1 MMPFGLCTATH
12 THTDTLKHT
21 NYMLMVFLLTAMQ
34 LLEA

>member
-1 MMPFGLCTATH
+1 MMPFGFC
-12 THTDTLKHT
+12 TDTLKHT